1 MCSAYRH
8 QARDR
13 DRTGD
18 LTLTKGVLYRLSY
31 ASDVRSSTFTAH
43 APIVHHSASGR
54 RGSNPRHQAWKA
66 CALPTEL
73 LPRENN
79 FSHPDLFSLLTAA
92 PLLLSLQPPTDGGG
106 RIRTFVGVSRQIY
119 SLLPLAAWVP
129 HPFPAHCDLTPHT
142 RHANEAEH
150 PTRADGENRTRNR
163 LITNQ
168 VLCQLSYV
176 SVSPDQRTAFLRK
189 THRITG
195 L

>member
-1 MCSAYRH
+1 MCC
-8 QARDR
+8 
-13 DRTGD
+13 
-18 LTLTKGVLYRLSY
+18 LLS
-31 ASDVRSSTFTAH
+31 
-43 APIVHHSASGR
+43 
-54 RGSNPRHQAWKA
+54 
-66 CALPTEL
+66 
-73 LPRENN
+73 
-79 FSHPDLFSLLTAA
+79 TAA
-92 PLLLSLQPPTDGGG
+92 PLVLSLQPPTDGGG

-129 HPFPAHCDLTPHT
+129 HPCPARCDLTPCCVT
-142 RHANEAEH
+142 VDEAVH

-176 SVSPDQRTAFLRK
+176 SVSSNQRTAFLRK